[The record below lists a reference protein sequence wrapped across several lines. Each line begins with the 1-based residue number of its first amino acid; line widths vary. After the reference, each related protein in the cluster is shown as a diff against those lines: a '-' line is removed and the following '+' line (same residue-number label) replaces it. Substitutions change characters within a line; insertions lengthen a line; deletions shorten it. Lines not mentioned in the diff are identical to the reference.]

1 MNIHRYEHNNT
12 SDNKFTLQ
20 DKSIGGIIINLISK
34 ETTRI
39 PQGYAVITK
48 LVKDCYEEQDID
60 KKVQILYKINSLL
73 PEIQRIKI
81 PSLITDDYIDTAL
94 YRIEESISSIISP
107 VYHSRMTSTI
117 EVKYP
122 VRVSLEMANIIAIIT

>member
-107 VYHSRMTSTI
+107 VYAQPHDINNR
-117 EVKYP
+117 
-122 VRVSLEMANIIAIIT
+122 N